1 MKAIKSL
8 AISLA
13 VLAGAGSVQAAQG
26 FTLECNL
33 KQLNTNGG
41 FGDKMY
47 LSFVEGWTN
56 PAAFDYAINKLHK
69 SPIPIK
75 LVSNEGKRVRFSW
88 ELKGLKFR
96 DGTSIGRVLYK
107 GSVDKKTL
115 HIRMES
121 IVPSNVGRYFT
132 EGQCQKI
139 K

>member
-1 MKAIKSL
+1 MKFIKSL
-8 AISLA
+8 AVGLA
-13 VLAGAGSVQAAQG
+13 VLAGVGPVQAAKG

-41 FGDKMY
+41 FGDRMY

-56 PAAFDYAINKLHK
+56 PAAFDGAIMELHEV
-69 SPIPIK
+69 PIPIN
-75 LVSNEGKRVRFSW
+75 LISNEGKRVRFDW

-96 DGTSIGRVLYK
+96 DGTSIGRVIYK

-132 EGQCQKI
+132 EGQCKKI